1 MCLARAKVSSFG
13 CLLVGGDEELLVLGA
28 PEVFGAELDEE
39 GAPVQPL
46 LRGDPMEPA
55 IQRVQRQI
63 EMRFVR

>member
-1 MCLARAKVSSFG
+1 M
-13 CLLVGGDEELLVLGA
+13 GGDEELLVLGA

-55 IQRVQRQI
+55 IQHVQRQNRDEI
-63 EMRFVR
+63 RQVTVDLKRERRER